1 MISHN
6 LIEKLTEK
14 QGKLRLEKAVIER
27 EIEERELT
35 LTEIETI
42 DQIFGVV
49 QNEIAGLK
57 TLDKML
63 KEYQKN
69 KREQSRNYLS
79 ELMKIWMGEIFPEE
93 GYSFHIHTY
102 TKGKYTYTKLLNS
115 TYDSEGKKRVPKLS
129 SGFGARQ
136 SMSFFACAIIAMLAE
151 VAPFF
156 MLDEMFS
163 LLSPSKKEVMS
174 SILAVLEEM
183 GFQFIMIE
191 QESHVFT
198 KVNHKQITLAK
209 DNGVSKIVD
218 VTYIRNKIDNTE
230 EEEYYE

>member
-1 MISHN
+1 MITQN
-6 LIEKLTEK
+6 LIDGLIDRRSKLTID
-14 QGKLRLEKAVIER
+14 KAVIER

-49 QNEIAGLK
+49 QNEVAGLK

-79 ELMKIWMGEIFPEE
+79 ELMKVWMGEIFPEE

-102 TKGKYTYTKLLNS
+102 TKGKYTYTKLLNT
-115 TYDSEGKKRVPKLS
+115 TYDSDGKKRVPKLS

-136 SMSFFACAIIAMLAE
+136 SMSFFACSIIVMLAE

-163 LLSPSKKEVMS
+163 LLSPSKKEIMS
-174 SILAVLEEM
+174 SILSVLEEM

-198 KVNHKQITLAK
+198 RVNHKQITLAK
-209 DNGVSKIVD
+209 DNGISKIVD
-218 VTYIRNKIDNTE
+218 VTYIRNKCDDTDE
-230 EEEYYE
+230 EGFNE